1 MEAAEQL
8 DRADEAV
15 PGRRDDLPDPAARR
29 RVAIELY
36 RNHRNLLLAS
46 ARRVSLCSDDAEDAM
61 QRGLEILLTKAPTA
75 EARRLL
81 PWART
86 VIRNEALAIRKARER
101 TLGRPGSTAGGQD
114 RSPDEPDWVG
124 AIPSG
129 RRAPE
134 EEVEGREE
142 VARSREALALLKPQE
157 LKALTQ
163 LAAGMS
169 YAEIQAAN
177 GWTRTKVNRC
187 LAEGREKLRS
197 VVRESEAGERCR
209 SIEPL
214 ISAAADRELEPEAA
228 RTVRNHLAVCGGC
241 RAMLREY
248 RRIPAAVV
256 GVGPV
261 LASSDPLTGDS
272 GGAGLFGRFF
282 ERLDELSLQAW
293 FRINGLFG
301 GGESASA
308 AVLGPGGARGL
319 GTNAIAKAAAICV
332 GTAGGAAACFGTGLV
347 PVPGERGADP
357 EPVAIERPAAAG
369 ARPEVVLTPNETSDP
384 SGPEVGG
391 QGDEGAGGGG
401 GQSGPPP
408 DPVVA
413 EFSPGQSA
421 PVANGSPPV
430 VAQSAAPPPP
440 PAPSQARQVPL
451 GGSGEFGP

>member
-8 DRADEAV
+8 DRPDEAV
-15 PGRRDDLPDPAARR
+15 AGRRHALPDPAARR

-101 TLGRPGSTAGGQD
+101 TLGRPGPAAGGRD
-114 RSPDEPDWVG
+114 GSPDDSDWVG

-134 EEVEGREE
+134 EEVEGREQ

-163 LAAGMS
+163 LASGMS

-197 VVRESEAGERCR
+197 VVRESEAGDRCR

-228 RTVRNHLAVCGGC
+228 AVVRNHLAVCGGC

-248 RRIPAAVV
+248 RRLPAAVV
-256 GVGPV
+256 GAGPL
-261 LASSDPLTGDS
+261 LATSGPLAGES
-272 GGAGLFGRFF
+272 GGPGMIGRLFD
-282 ERLDELSLQAW
+282 RLDELSLHAW
-293 FRINGLFG
+293 VRMNGLFG

-308 AVLGPGGARGL
+308 AALGSGGARGL
-319 GTNAIAKAAAICV
+319 GTTAIAKVAAICV
-332 GTAGGAAACFGTGLV
+332 GTAGGAAACLGTGLV
-347 PVPGERGADP
+347 PVPGERPDP
-357 EPVAIERPAAAG
+357 EPVAIERPAPAG
-369 ARPEVVLTPNETSDP
+369 ARPAVALPPTEP
-384 SGPEVGG
+384 SAPSAPEDGG
-391 QGDEGAGGGG
+391 QVDGGGG
-401 GQSGPPP
+401 AQSGPPP

-413 EFSPGQSA
+413 EFSPGQAA
-421 PVANGSPPV
+421 PVASSSPPMA
-430 VAQSAAPPPP
+430 AQSVPPPP
-440 PAPSQARQVPL
+440 PAASSNSRQVPL

>member
-8 DRADEAV
+8 NRPDAADRGERV
-15 PGRRDDLPDPAARR
+15 DLPDPAARR

-101 TLGRPGSTAGGQD
+101 TLGRPGPQVARPAEG
-114 RSPDEPDWVG
+114 PDEPDWVG

-134 EEVEGREE
+134 EEVEGRER

-163 LAAGMS
+163 LASGMS

-209 SIEPL
+209 VIEPL
-214 ISAAADRELEPEAA
+214 ISAAADRELDPEATGA
-228 RTVRNHLAVCGGC
+228 VRNHLAVCGGC

-248 RRIPAAVV
+248 RRIPAAVA
-256 GVGPV
+256 GAGPLV
-261 LASSDPLTGDS
+261 ATSGPLTGES
-272 GGAGLFGRFF
+272 GGPGLAGRFF

-293 FRINGLFG
+293 FRVNGLVG
-301 GGESASA
+301 GGESASTVA
-308 AVLGPGGARGL
+308 LGTGGARGL
-319 GTNAIAKAAAICV
+319 GTTAIAKVAAICV
-332 GTAGGAAACFGTGLV
+332 GTAGGAAACLGTGLV
-347 PVPGERGADP
+347 SVPGERGVDP
-357 EPVAIERPAAAG
+357 EPVAIERPAPAEPGPVPVATPAEPSRPAG
-369 ARPEVVLTPNETSDP
+369 DGLAEDAIGGTASPPE
-384 SGPEVGG
+384 
-391 QGDEGAGGGG
+391 
-401 GQSGPPP
+401 PPP
-408 DPVVA
+408 DPVAA
-413 EFSPGQSA
+413 EFSPGQSVSPPAAA
-421 PVANGSPPV
+421 PVT
-430 VAQSAAPPPP
+430 AAPASS
-440 PAPSQARQVPL
+440 PAPARPVPL

>member
-8 DRADEAV
+8 DRPDEAAF
-15 PGRRDDLPDPAARR
+15 GRRDDLPDPAARR
-29 RVAIELY
+29 RVVIELY
-36 RNHRNLLLAS
+36 RNHRNLLMAS

-61 QRGLEILLTKAPTA
+61 QRGLEILLIKAPTA

-101 TLGRPGSTAGGQD
+101 TLGRPGPAAGGGD
-114 RSPDEPDWVG
+114 RSLDEPDWVG
-124 AIPSG
+124 AIPSD

-134 EEVEGREE
+134 EEVEGREQ

-163 LAAGMS
+163 LASGMS
-169 YAEIQAAN
+169 YAEIQSAN

-228 RTVRNHLAVCGGC
+228 NAVRNHLAVCGGC

-256 GVGPV
+256 GAAPL
-261 LASSDPLTGDS
+261 LAGES
-272 GGAGLFGRFF
+272 GGQGLLGRFF
-282 ERLDELSLQAW
+282 ERLDEISLQVW
-293 FRINGLFG
+293 FRMNGLFG

-308 AVLGPGGARGL
+308 AALGPGGARGL
-319 GTNAIAKAAAICV
+319 GTTAIAKIAAICV

-357 EPVAIERPAAAG
+357 EPVAIERPARAGTRPVAA
-369 ARPEVVLTPNETSDP
+369 VTPTETPDP
-384 SGPEVGG
+384 SGSDGGG
-391 QGDEGAGGGG
+391 QGEEGAGGGG
-401 GQSGPPP
+401 GQSGPAP
-408 DPVVA
+408 DPVVT
-413 EFSPGQSA
+413 EFSPGQPA
-421 PVANGSPPV
+421 PPASSPPPV
-430 VAQSAAPPPP
+430 PAQSASP
-440 PAPSQARQVPL
+440 PAPAAPSQTRQVPL